1 MPASTRRRISCM
13 RRFCPQCEN
22 DQALKGRCAVRSL
35 TKLPFQEHAM
45 DRRAFLQD
53 TAGSAAALVLP
64 NIVRTSQSGAVPA
77 AVLAQI
83 EPRHD
88 ESVQRL
94 QEWIR
99 QPSIAAENRGM
110 NEGCELTM
118 RMLRDAGFQQVTR
131 VPTDGQPG
139 IFATLD
145 AGAPRTI
152 GLYFMYDVKQ
162 VDPAEWSSPPWE
174 AALVDKQGL
183 GKVVMGR
190 GAVNQKGPEAT
201 FLAAVHAIR
210 GAGRKLPVNL
220 VLVAEGEEE
229 IGSPHFPQIV
239 RRPEVLA
246 ALKPCMGIFMPSA
259 AQGLDGQVTITL
271 GAKGVIECELVSSGE
286 RWGRGP
292 RQDIHSSNKARVD
305 SPAWHLVQALATLVS
320 PDGNDP
326 AIDNFADRARPLS
339 ADEKAMI
346 AAATARM
353 DEAAAKRGLGVEHW
367 MRDVSFTEALE
378 MLMSRPT
385 VNIEGLV
392 GGYTGPG
399 GKTILPHR
407 AVAKLDLRLVP
418 DMTAADALA
427 ALKAHLAR
435 RGFGDIEVNMTGG
448 YDPTSTAR
456 DAMVIRAQ
464 ETVYRRSRIEPILL
478 PRNAGS
484 WPGYVF
490 TGEPVKLAAGHFGL
504 GHGSG
509 AHAPDEYYVIE
520 STNPKVQGIDGGTR
534 SYVEYLYEVARTR

>member
-1 MPASTRRRISCM
+1 MSI
-13 RRFCPQCEN
+13 
-22 DQALKGRCAVRSL
+22 
-35 TKLPFQEHAM
+35 
-45 DRRAFLQD
+45 DRRAFLQNA
-53 TAGSAAALVLP
+53 TATAAAFALPPLVR
-64 NIVRTSQSGAVPA
+64 IQQSDLAPVY
-77 AVLAQI
+77 AQI
-83 EPRHD
+83 ERRHD
-88 ESVQRL
+88 ETVQRL

-99 QPSIAAENRGM
+99 QPSIAAENRGVT
-110 NEGCELTM
+110 EGCDLTM
-118 RMLRDAGFQQVTR
+118 RMLRDAGFDQVTK
-131 VPTDGQPG
+131 VPSDGQPG

-145 AGAPRTI
+145 AGAPRTL

-162 VDPAEWSSPPWE
+162 VDPAEWSSPPWD
-174 AALVDKQGL
+174 AAVVDKQGL

-190 GAVNQKGPEAT
+190 GAVNQKGPESAL
-201 FLAAVHAIR
+201 LAALHALR
-210 GAGRKLPVNL
+210 GASRTLPVNL

-246 ALKPCMGIFMPSA
+246 ALTRCAGIFMPSA
-259 AQGLDGQVTITL
+259 AQGLDGQVTITF
-271 GAKGVIECELVSSGE
+271 GAKGVIEVELVSTGA

-292 RQDIHSSNKARVD
+292 RADIHSSNKARVD

-326 AIDNFADRARPLS
+326 AIDSFADQARPLS

-346 AAATARM
+346 AAAAARL
-353 DEAAAKRGLGVEHW
+353 DESTAKRSLGVERW
-367 MRDVSFTEALE
+367 IRDANWTEALE

-427 ALKAHLAR
+427 ALKAHLAK
-435 RGFGDIEVNMTGG
+435 RGFGDIEVTMTGG
-448 YDPTSTAR
+448 YDPTSTPR

-464 ETVYRRSRIEPILL
+464 EAVYRRARIEPIFL

-490 TGEPVKLAAGHFGL
+490 TGEPLRLAAGHFGL

-520 STNPKVQGIDGGTR
+520 STNPKVQGIDGAVR
-534 SYVEYLYEVARTR
+534 SYVEYLYEVARAR

>member
-1 MPASTRRRISCM
+1 MSVDRRTFLERTAAATAALAWPSAPPATRRI
-13 RRFCPQCEN
+13 
-22 DQALKGRCAVRSL
+22 D
-35 TKLPFQEHAM
+35 
-45 DRRAFLQD
+45 D
-53 TAGSAAALVLP
+53 
-64 NIVRTSQSGAVPA
+64 
-77 AVLAQI
+77 LAPI
-83 EPRHD
+83 FTEIDKHHD
-88 ESVQRL
+88 ETVARL

-99 QPSIAAENRGM
+99 QPSIAAENRGV

-118 RMLRDAGFQQVTR
+118 RMLKDAGFDQVTKI
-131 VPTDGQPG
+131 PTDGQPG

-145 AGAPRTI
+145 AGAPRTL

-174 AALVDKQGL
+174 AAIVDRPGF
-183 GKVVMGR
+183 GKVLIGR

-201 FLAAVHAIR
+201 FLAALHAIR
-210 GAGRKLPVNL
+210 AAGKKPPLNF

-239 RRPEVLA
+239 RRPEVQA
-246 ALKPCMGIFMPSA
+246 ALRRVAGIFMPSA
-259 AQGLDGQVTITL
+259 AQASDGQVTITL

-292 RQDIHSSNKARVD
+292 KKDIHSSNKARVD
-305 SPAWHLVQALATLVS
+305 SPAWHLVEALATLVS
-320 PDGNDP
+320 PDGNEP
-326 AIDNFADRARPLS
+326 AIDGYGAKARALS
-339 ADEKAMI
+339 ASEKAMV
-346 AAATARM
+346 ATAARRL
-353 DEAAAKRGLGVEHW
+353 DEAVAKREMGVDHW
-367 MRDVSFTEALE
+367 VHDVSWVEALE
-378 MLMSRPT
+378 RLVSRPT

-418 DMTAADALA
+418 DMTAAESLA
-427 ALKAHLAR
+427 ALKAHLAK

-448 YDPTSTAR
+448 YDPTTTSG
-456 DAMVIRAQ
+456 DAALIKAQ
-464 ETVYRRSRIEPILL
+464 VAVYRRSGIDPVIL
-478 PRNAGS
+478 PRIAGS

-490 TGEPVKLAAGHFGL
+490 TGDPLRLPAGHFGL

-520 STNPKVQGIDGGTR
+520 SQNAAVRGIDGAAR
-534 SYVEYLYEVARTR
+534 SYVEYLYEVARG